1 MTGNFLKPT
10 WRKVL
15 ADLWVSRTRTLLVVS
30 SIAVGVFAVGTIASM
45 YVIFAED
52 IRVGY
57 ASAQPANIEIITDP
71 FDEDLVK
78 TVENLPGVGA
88 AEGRQLVPVRVSLD
102 GEVWTPLN
110 VAANDDF
117 ATTWVPK
124 QL

>member
-1 MTGNFLKPT
+1 MTGSFLKPT

-57 ASAQPANIEIITDP
+57 AAAQPANIEIITDP
-71 FDEDLVK
+71 FDDGFLVFK
-78 TVENLPGVGA
+78 IG
-88 AEGRQLVPVRVSLD
+88 S
-102 GEVWTPLN
+102 
-110 VAANDDF
+110 
-117 ATTWVPK
+117 TTSFPF
-124 QL
+124 LLL